1 MAFKHKDLLSLR
13 DVERE
18 EIEMIL
24 STAASM
30 RQLLDS
36 PTKKTAHLQG
46 KSIVTLFYENS
57 TRTRMSF
64 ELASKYMSAAAA
76 NISASASSV
85 QKGETLLDTGRTLD
99 RMGTDVIII
108 RHPMSGAPH
117 LLAQHVNAAVINA
130 GDGINEHPTQ
140 ALLDMF
146 TIKRHKGR
154 LDGLKVAIVGDVL
167 HSRVARSKMDMN
179 VRMPDSL
186 PVGLPSTLLQRR
198 PDVRQAEQN
207 LKAAMAAAG
216 MAYADRFPRLTISLT
231 GGLENDA
238 VKGLI
243 NSPFSYA
250 VGNLTAPLFAF
261 GSKRAKYRAALA
273 AYDQARLAYEQKVLE
288 VFREVNDAVTA
299 YRNMRRTAELKF
311 NLKEAARQYVVLAK
325 LQYINGVIRY
335 IDVLDAQRKFFDA
348 QVEES
353 KAVRNEHLALVGLYK
368 ALGGGWQPSDVEK
381 KG

>member
-167 HSRVARSKMDMN
+167 HSRVARSNIFGLHTMGAEVALCAPPTLMPAQMEELGVKTYTRVEEAVEGADVVMGLRIQKERQEEGNFPSLREYSEFFGINEERMKYAKPDALIMHPGPILRGLDVSDALADSSQSLILDQVSAGVS
-179 VRMPDSL
+179 VRMAVL
-186 PVGLPSTLLQRR
+186 YLLATR
-198 PDVRQAEQN
+198 PDIKDN
-207 LKAAMAAAG
+207 L
-216 MAYADRFPRLTISLT
+216 
-231 GGLENDA
+231 
-238 VKGLI
+238 
-243 NSPFSYA
+243 
-250 VGNLTAPLFAF
+250 
-261 GSKRAKYRAALA
+261 
-273 AYDQARLAYEQKVLE
+273 
-288 VFREVNDAVTA
+288 
-299 YRNMRRTAELKF
+299 
-311 NLKEAARQYVVLAK
+311 
-325 LQYINGVIRY
+325 
-335 IDVLDAQRKFFDA
+335 
-348 QVEES
+348 
-353 KAVRNEHLALVGLYK
+353 
-368 ALGGGWQPSDVEK
+368 
-381 KG
+381 